1 MRPRFAP
8 SRIIVAIADS
18 IIRNADLT
26 FKAAT
31 FVAQHGDRFRPALSG
46 LIGKS
51 VTYLHPA
58 TGIATQGTV
67 EALSVDQGKV
77 QLQIADARSCLRPDH
92 RLQPEKRQNTAARP
106 ACPPSPCRVRKISL
120 TA

>member
-1 MRPRFAP
+1 MKNKLSDLNDHLFAQLERL
-8 SRIIVAIADS
+8 SEEGLTAEQIEQETRRGAAMVAVADS

-51 VTYLHPA
+51 VT
-58 TGIATQGTV
+58 V
-67 EALSVDQGKV
+67 EAED
-77 QLQIADARSCLRPDH
+77 
-92 RLQPEKRQNTAARP
+92 E
-106 ACPPSPCRVRKISL
+106 
-120 TA
+120 